1 MVSILLHTRHFWFRV
16 AALAA
21 LLLSCTV
28 PPYLY
33 CTYGMDPVELVVVV
47 CVIYL
52 MPFAVLFL
60 IVLGD
65 IVQEARGQ
73 RR

>member
-1 MVSILLHTRHFWFRV
+1 M
-16 AALAA
+16 
-21 LLLSCTV
+21 SCTV

-33 CTYGMDPVELVVVV
+33 CTYGTDPIELVVVV

-65 IVQEARGQ
+65 IVQEARG
-73 RR
+73 RRR